1 MPRKCFLVIETFL
14 FLPQDFIFPCKK
26 KFSLATGIF
35 SLLQEKKNVFGEERK
50 NSCGQKKNVLSLRKK
65 ILASENIFVSE

>member
-50 NSCGQKKNVLSLRKK
+50 NSCGQKKKCFVTKK
-65 ILASENIFVSE
+65 KNLGIGKHFCE